1 MLHIQLKL
9 SIICPVDHILSLN
22 WREYFA
28 DIVFHTN
35 CCIEMN
41 TWHLPQH
48 RKMKNRFVPIYL

>member
-41 TWHLPQH
+41 TWHLPQTG
-48 RKMKNRFVPIYL
+48 K